1 MAYKGNW
8 ATGDLIDATAFQEL
22 VNSAVYSFA
31 DLSTIMDFDV
41 HIDRI
46 SHSVNAINQTWTWS
60 LRTSSGSE
68 VGAWILGS
76 SRLGESTNLAW

>member
-31 DLSTIMDFDV
+31 SLSAIQSGY
-41 HIDRI
+41 HI
-46 SHSVNAINQTWTWS
+46 SN
-60 LRTSSGSE
+60 
-68 VGAWILGS
+68 
-76 SRLGESTNLAW
+76 